1 MKKKLKYILLFCIT
15 LVTLVPQTLN
25 AQSKKPLNLPGYDNE
40 RYHYGFI
47 IGYNQMLLSI
57 DYKDNYQ
64 NIIHSPNE
72 LPASEILSGTND
84 LFTSSNFRVENIIPH
99 MTNGFTVGIVGNLR
113 LANYFDLRLIPTLSF
128 GERKITYNIVSLQ
141 ESIDPQD
148 PEKTIIN
155 EVEKSI
161 TTTTHSTFVEIPLHV
176 KYRSK
181 RLNNTAAYVIA
192 GANYKIDMASRKKNY
207 DENNGKPKT
216 LNVNR
221 HDVAAEIGAGFDF
234 YTGYFKLGIELKMSY
249 GLLNIAKDENFMYTN
264 SFDNLRNKTF
274 QLSFTFE

>member
-1 MKKKLKYILLFCIT
+1 MKRIIKHIILTCIAFALFA
-15 LVTLVPQTLN
+15 PQTIN
-25 AQSKKPLNLPGYDNE
+25 AQRKGPINLPGYDNE

-47 IGYNQMLLSI
+47 LGYNQMLFSF

-72 LPASEILSGTND
+72 LPSSDILVGTND
-84 LFTSSNFRVENIIPH
+84 LFSESDYRVNDITPH
-99 MTNGFTVGIVGNLR
+99 LTHGFTVGIVGNLR
-113 LANYFDLRLIPTLSF
+113 LANYFDLRLIPSLSF

-141 ESIDPQD
+141 QD
-148 PEKTIIN
+148 PIDQNIVNEVSKTIT
-155 EVEKSI
+155 S
-161 TTTTHSTFVEIPLHV
+161 TTHSTFVEFPLHV
-176 KYRSK
+176 KYKSK
-181 RLNNTAAYVIA
+181 RFNNSAAYIIA

-207 DENNGKPKT
+207 DESNGKPKT

-221 HDVAAEIGAGFDF
+221 HDLAAEIGAGFDF

-249 GLLNIAKDENFMYTN
+249 GLLNVAKDENYMFTN
-264 SFDNLRNKTF
+264 SFDNLRNKAF